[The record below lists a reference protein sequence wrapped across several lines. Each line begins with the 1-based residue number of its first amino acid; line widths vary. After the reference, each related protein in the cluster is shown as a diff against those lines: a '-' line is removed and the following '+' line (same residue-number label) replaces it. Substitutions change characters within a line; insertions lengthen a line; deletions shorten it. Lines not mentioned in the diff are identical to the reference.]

1 MTERKPYILTL
12 SEVLPPEERSGFRA
26 MPRPVR
32 SSYKLVRP
40 AGPGERGAYYLE
52 MTEDEAERAL
62 AASNVEAVEEDGI
75 SYPDVNTQVVA
86 AEDLAFHQAELY
98 ASAAWTGAGADVGV
112 IDTGL
117 GALSLFN
124 VKASRSQ
131 TGGNPLTD
139 PNGHGT
145 GCASLAVPRS
155 GRAVVGQVPA
165 TGASD
170 SDVTALIYW
179 MLDTVGVTCISHS
192 YSGPNPKSAA
202 YREALS
208 HGISKGVPFFCSS
221 GNEGDSVVR
230 YPAGHPEA
238 LAIGALRRSDGEYA
252 GFSSRG
258 DHLWANVSGEDVL
271 VYAPDGSLTRVNGTS
286 FSTPMAAGFYALN
299 KAKAGNRISMD
310 GVLTAM
316 KNASGK
322 NLKLLGES
330 GSRNLPAQ
338 CGR

>member
-1 MTERKPYILTL
+1 MTKREPRILTL
-12 SEVLPPEERSGFRA
+12 SEVLPIEERDGFRA
-26 MPRPVR
+26 MPRAVR
-32 SSYKLVRP
+32 NSYKPIRP
-40 AGPGERGAYYLE
+40 RGVGERGAYYLE
-52 MTEDEAERAL
+52 MTEAEAERAL
-62 AASNVEAVEEDGI
+62 SASNVEAVERDGV
-75 SYPDVNTQVVA
+75 SYPDVNAQVVA
-86 AEDLAFHQAELY
+86 AEDLAFHGADLY
-98 ASAAWTGAGADVGV
+98 SSSAWTGAGADVGV
-112 IDTGL
+112 IDSGL

-131 TGGNPLTD
+131 AGTNPLTD
-139 PNGHGT
+139 PTGHGT
-145 GCASLAVPRS
+145 GCASLAVPRA
-155 GRAVVGQVPA
+155 GRVVVGQVPA
-165 TGASD
+165 NGASD
-170 SDVTALIYW
+170 SDVMALIYW

-192 YSGPNPKSAA
+192 YSGPSQKSVA

-208 HGISKGVPFFCSS
+208 HGISKDVPFFCSS

-258 DHLWANVSGEDVL
+258 GHLWANASGEDVL
-271 VYAPDGSLTRVNGTS
+271 VYTPGGSTTRMNGTS
-286 FSTPMAAGFYALN
+286 FSTPIAAGFYALN

-316 KNASGK
+316 KNATGK